1 MPARLLEGKTPA
13 NVILKKLPRAAEK
26 SGARLAIVQVG
37 EHPASE
43 TYVARKLTA
52 AAKFGLPAVHVRIRG
67 DAGFDATLS
76 CLRELS
82 ADDGIT
88 GIILQLPLPKQ
99 LQKHKR
105 QLLDAIDP
113 AKDVDGLSAM
123 NLGKLLAGDETGLR
137 PATPTGIVELLDH
150 HKIAI
155 AGKRAVIVGR
165 SVLVGQ
171 PLAALLTQR
180 DATVTVCHSK
190 TKKLAAITKEADILV
205 CAVGRPHLI
214 KPTMVKKGAACIDVG
229 ITRQK
234 SGIKGDIHPSVAKVA
249 GALTPVPGGVGP
261 MTVACLLRNCVTAA
275 ERSQHSL

>member
-1 MPARLLEGKTPA
+1 MPARHLEGKTPA
-13 NVILKKLPRAAEK
+13 AAILKKLSRVAEK

-43 TYVARKLTA
+43 AYVARKLTA
-52 AAKFGLPAVHVRIRG
+52 AAKINLPAVHVRIRG

-76 CLRELS
+76 CLHELS
-82 ADDGIT
+82 ADESIT

-113 AKDVDGLSAM
+113 LKDVDGLSAI
-123 NLGKLLAGDETGLR
+123 NLGKLLAGDDTGLR

-150 HKIAI
+150 YKIAI
-155 AGKRAVIVGR
+155 AGKRVVIVGR
-165 SVLVGQ
+165 SILVGQ

-190 TKKLAAITKEADILV
+190 TKTLASFTKQADILI
-205 CAVGRPHLI
+205 CAVGRPHLF
-214 KPTMVKKGAACIDVG
+214 KPAMVKKGATCIDVG

-275 ERSQHSL
+275 ERQAR